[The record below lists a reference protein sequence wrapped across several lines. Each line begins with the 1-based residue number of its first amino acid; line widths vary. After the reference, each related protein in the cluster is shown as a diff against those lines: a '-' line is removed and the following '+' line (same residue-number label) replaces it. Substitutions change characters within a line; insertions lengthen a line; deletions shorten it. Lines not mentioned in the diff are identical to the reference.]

1 MEDEQKLKMAVIAG
15 AAEALD
21 FAEQNSQAEKSEI
34 MQHISEKADK
44 IIKRIDIEEF

>member
-21 FAEQNSQAEKSEI
+21 FAEKNPQAEKSDI
-34 MQHISEKADK
+34 MQHVSEKAEK
-44 IIKRIDIEEF
+44 IIKEIDIEEF